1 MLDPQE
7 EKEFDDLKKKFGEL
21 NLPTPP
27 EIMIGLE
34 VRDGDGNVTLD
45 DIQRGHSWTRNYW
58 NNFYCFVCGSYNQ
71 SSGVHGPGTLTVLDN
86 TGNPISYGNGY
97 TYQPID
103 YDSIEGNVNGGI
115 VVGSS
120 NDVFDLNDYLMGSVI
135 SHGTG
140 TGQLYYNL
148 GYRNSSVYTTK
159 VWSVDIVRVF
169 NNNSTGNITV
179 NEVGMRG
186 LAWHIL
192 FERSVLVT
200 PIVLVPDSRITVS
213 YTISMNFTSID

>member
-58 NNFYCFVCGSYNQ
+58 NNFYCFVCGSYTQ

-86 TGNPISYGNGY
+86 TGNPISYGNSY
-97 TYQPID
+97 NYHPIP
-103 YDSIEGNVNGGI
+103 YNMTEGNGQGL

-120 NDVFDLNDYLMGSVI
+120 NDVFDLDDYLMGSMI
-135 SHGTG
+135 LHGTG

-169 NNNSTGNITV
+169 NNNSTGNVTV
-179 NEVGMRG
+179 NEVGMVNSYYP
-186 LAWHIL
+186 IL